1 MQTKSNSPKFE
12 YLDGFGHCGIRVKLS
27 LADEY
32 AIAQMLKTTE
42 NISSRLKG
50 VGMDIPETSPVMDE
64 AQAVLSQVNNLLKK
78 MTTIDLVE
86 SDLFS
91 LQKTEEGE

>member
-1 MQTKSNSPKFE
+1 MKTNSQKFI
-12 YLDGFGHCGIRVKLS
+12 YRDGYGHCGIQVNLS

-50 VGMDIPETSPVMDE
+50 VGMDIPETLPIMSE
-64 AQAVLSQVNNLLKK
+64 AQAALSQVSTLLKK

-91 LQKTEEGE
+91 EQKTEEGE

>member
-1 MQTKSNSPKFE
+1 MQTKSNSQKFE
-12 YLDGFGHCGIRVKLS
+12 YRDGYGHCGIRVNLS

-32 AIAQMLKTTE
+32 AIAQMLKIVE
-42 NISSRLKG
+42 SMGSRLKG
-50 VGMDIPETSPVMDE
+50 VGMDIPETLPVMSE
-64 AQAVLSQVNNLLKK
+64 AQAVLSQVSVLLKK

-91 LQKTEEGE
+91 EQETGEGE

>member
-12 YLDGFGHCGIRVKLS
+12 CRDGFGHCGIRVNLG

-32 AIAQMLKTTE
+32 AIAQMLKTIE
-42 NISSRLKG
+42 NTHSKLKG
-50 VGMDIPETSPVMDE
+50 VGMDIPETSPVMSE
-64 AQAVLSQVNNLLKK
+64 AQAVLSQVNNFLKK

-91 LQKTEEGE
+91 EQKTEEGE